1 MLGISPD
8 KGEKTPPT
16 GWIGPAPWIETPLPG
31 PSAMAVIERDERVSS
46 PSYARFCPLV
56 VRRAS
61 GSVIEDVDGNRFLD
75 LAAGIAV
82 CVTGHCHPKVVHA
95 IQEQAQALIHA
106 CGSAYYYPPMA
117 DLMKELAAIVPGD
130 APQRVFLTT
139 SGAEAVEAALKLAR
153 YHTNRKWLIAF
164 DGGFHGRT
172 MGALSLTSSK
182 VRQQERFGPF
192 LPMVAHVPYQDVDAI
207 ESGLFKRRISPREV
221 AAIFV
226 EPVQGENGYIIPEP
240 DFLPRLRALCDKHH
254 ILLVCDEIQSAM
266 GRTGKWFA
274 FEHFG
279 IEPDIIC
286 MAKGLASG
294 LPLGAVIARGDVMD
308 WPRGA
313 HASTCGGNPVAC
325 AAALV
330 TLELVKS
337 TLMANAVTLGEHLL
351 SSLEAIAQQ
360 RRIVANARGLGLM
373 GAVDIVSRN
382 SGKPDPKRRDR
393 IVMETFQRGVIIL
406 PGGEAGI
413 RFCPPLCIN
422 AVQLD
427 TALNLFDDAVATT
440 TS

>member
-1 MLGISPD
+1 M
-8 KGEKTPPT
+8 
-16 GWIGPAPWIETPLPG
+16 ETLAMSG
-31 PSAMAVIERDERVSS
+31 KERRRLESFSRVRAGKLTLVKASALLRL
-46 PSYARFCPLV
+46 SYRQAKRSYGRYRSEGDRGLV
-56 VRRAS
+56 HRLRGRRATC
-61 GSVIEDVDGNRFLD
+61 GVDQVERPRGL
-75 LAAGIAV
+75 
-82 CVTGHCHPKVVHA
+82 
-95 IQEQAQALIHA
+95 
-106 CGSAYYYPPMA
+106 
-117 DLMKELAAIVPGD
+117 EL
-130 APQRVFLTT
+130 
-139 SGAEAVEAALKLAR
+139 SGAEAVEAAIKLAR

-294 LPLGAVIARGDVMD
+294 LPLGAVIARGDVMEGD
-308 WPRGA
+308 V
-313 HASTCGGNPVAC
+313 CGG
-325 AAALV
+325 
-330 TLELVKS
+330 
-337 TLMANAVTLGEHLL
+337 
-351 SSLEAIAQQ
+351 
-360 RRIVANARGLGLM
+360 
-373 GAVDIVSRN
+373 D
-382 SGKPDPKRRDR
+382 
-393 IVMETFQRGVIIL
+393 
-406 PGGEAGI
+406 GG
-413 RFCPPLCIN
+413 
-422 AVQLD
+422 
-427 TALNLFDDAVATT
+427 
-440 TS
+440 S